1 VIPGPL
7 EQRSG
12 GAKDG
17 GEPRSGRRPAPAK
30 PLRVSARWVLPV
42 SGEPIAHGAVLVGAD
57 GRIAAVG
64 PEASVPRPA
73 RRDEVSL
80 GRAALLPGLVNAHSH
95 LELTALRGLVRD
107 VPFFDWIRTVRAIKY
122 GVDRAI
128 YRASARWG
136 VLESF
141 AAGITTSG
149 DTGNTLQAA
158 TAMAELGARGV
169 AYHEIF
175 GPDPKQCATAM
186 AGLEEALTKL
196 KHVASDR
203 VTIGVSP
210 HAPYTVSDELLC
222 AATALAAG
230 RRLKTATHTAESEEE
245 RALVEQGCGPFADD
259 LRSRGIAVEP
269 RGTTTIGWLE
279 RAGFLALKPLLI
291 HCVTAGPDDLGRA
304 GRAGATT
311 VHCPWSNAAL
321 GHGRADFA
329 AMRRLGLAVGI
340 GTDSVVAGGGHDLFT
355 AARQAASGLPAGR
368 GLSAGELL
376 RLLTAD
382 GAAALGL
389 EDVGTLTVGAWGD
402 LTAVRLDTAA
412 SAGPEAEEEAAWS
425 ATASDVVFTAVAG
438 RVVYRSGRW
447 PGVRIAEERKGFL
460 AAASAAAAVSRAVP
474 RPPRDPGPA

>member
-1 VIPGPL
+1 M
-7 EQRSG
+7 
-12 GAKDG
+12 
-17 GEPRSGRRPAPAK
+17 K
-30 PLRVSARWVLPV
+30 PLRVAARWVLPV
-42 SGEPIAHGAVLVGAD
+42 SGEPIARGAVLVGGD

-64 PEASVPRPA
+64 PDASVPRPA
-73 RRDEVSL
+73 RRDDVSL
-80 GRAALLPGLVNAHSH
+80 GHSALLPGLVNAHSH

-107 VPFFDWIRTVRAIKY
+107 VPFDAWIRTVRAIKY
-122 GVDRAI
+122 GVDPAI

-158 TAMAELGARGV
+158 AALADLGARGV

-186 AGLEEALTKL
+186 AGLEEALQRL
-196 KHVASDR
+196 AQFASDR
-203 VTIGVSP
+203 VAIGVSP
-210 HAPYTVSDELLC
+210 HAPYTVSDELLR
-222 AATALAAG
+222 AATALAAR

-245 RALVEQGCGPFADD
+245 RALVEQGTGPFADD
-259 LRSRGIAVEP
+259 LRSRGIPVEP
-269 RGTTTIGWLE
+269 KHTTTIGWLA

-291 HCVTAGPDDLGRA
+291 HCVTASPDDLGRA
-304 GRAGATT
+304 RRAGATA

-329 AMRRLGLAVGI
+329 AMRRLGLVVGV

-355 AARQAASGLPAGR
+355 AARQAAFGLPAGR
-368 GLSAGELL
+368 GLSPRDLL

-382 GAAALGL
+382 GAAALRL

-402 LTAVRLDTAA
+402 LTAVRVDTAA
-412 SAGPEAEEEAAWS
+412 AAGADAEEAAAWS
-425 ATASDVVFTAVAG
+425 AAASDVVFTAVAG

-447 PGVRIAEERKGFL
+447 PGVRIAAERKAFL
-460 AAASAAAAVSRAVP
+460 AAASAAAAVSRSVP
-474 RPPRDPGPA
+474 TRDILAR